1 MLDRNKVRDVPSRA
15 HRRSVAW
22 LGRDDQRL
30 AETFR
35 KGPANL
41 AGIHAGKAYAVE
53 RAGLNWHER
62 YELEDGGARATWLQA
77 GHSREG
83 FKDLLARKGKRA

>member
-62 YELEDGGARATWLQA
+62 YELEDGGARNLAS
-77 GHSREG
+77 GRP
-83 FKDLLARKGKRA
+83 LARGFQGFARP